1 MVSKPSDSIDN
12 RRTRDNKG
20 EKHPVSTLPQ
30 EDVNEIRSLVNQGFT
45 QKSVAA
51 LFGVS
56 RSCISSIIRGKAW
69 GLKSV

>member
-1 MVSKPSDSIDN
+1 MVNKPSDLIDN
-12 RRTRDNKG
+12 YRTRNNKG
-20 EKHPVSTLPQ
+20 EKHPRARLTQ
-30 EDVNEIRSLVNQGFT
+30 EDVDKIRSLVNQGFT

-56 RSCISSIIRGKAW
+56 KSCISSIIRGKAW